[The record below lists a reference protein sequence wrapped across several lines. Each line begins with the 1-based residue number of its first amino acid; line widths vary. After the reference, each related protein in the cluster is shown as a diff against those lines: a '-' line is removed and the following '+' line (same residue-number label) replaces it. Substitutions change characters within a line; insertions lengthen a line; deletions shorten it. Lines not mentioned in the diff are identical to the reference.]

1 MFPATALEDLVV
13 VDILVRFFALDL
25 FELLFLMMVL
35 AVGRLAVMFFGNI
48 VVFEI
53 VEVVS
58 VIVVVVTVV
67 VVVLPEV
74 VPELEVVVRDK
85 DGSVTIGWRIVEN
98 MVVVS
103 PI

>member
-58 VIVVVVTVV
+58 VIVVTVVV

-98 MVVVS
+98 VVVVS